1 MADSDSQ
8 PGKGALSTLITGL
21 LDELHTIA
29 RSESVVGKP
38 MKFGNAHLAPLSK
51 VTIGFGTGT
60 GDMRG
65 DARGRDG
72 RFDAGG
78 AAGGL
83 SVEPRGFVVVAQD
96 GIPQLLAMSGGHAT
110 LKHAVMLPE
119 QDAELEP
126 TRAKSNPKSG
136 S

>member
-1 MADSDSQ
+1 MDDSDANAQ
-8 PGKGALSTLITGL
+8 KGALTTLITGL

-38 MKFGNAHLAPLSK
+38 IQFGEAHLAPLSK

-60 GDMRG
+60 GDLRG
-65 DARGRDG
+65 GGRGRDG

-83 SVEPRGFVVVAQD
+83 VVEPRGFVVVAKD
-96 GIPQLLAMSGGHAT
+96 GIPQLLAMRGGNAT

-119 QDAELEP
+119 HEAEDDARP
-126 TRAKSNPKSG
+126 AKRSKSG
-136 S
+136 A